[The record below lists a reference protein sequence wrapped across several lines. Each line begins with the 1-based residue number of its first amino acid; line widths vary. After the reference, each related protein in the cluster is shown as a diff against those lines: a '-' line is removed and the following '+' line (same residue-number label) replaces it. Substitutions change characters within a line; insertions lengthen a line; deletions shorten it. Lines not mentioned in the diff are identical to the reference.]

1 MLLLTLLACDGGQDS
16 VALETPTV
24 SFLSPADDASVSV
37 GALPLS
43 MVVEHFA
50 LHDPAKHNEG
60 EPEGFVRV
68 AWTDGTASET
78 LDTGSTTPTI
88 DIASAGTWTITAA
101 LYYADGDEI
110 AEQFPDYEPAEVT
123 VTAK

>member
-1 MLLLTLLACDGGQDS
+1 MLFLFFLACDKGDDS
-16 VALETPTV
+16 VALETPTI
-24 SFLSPADDASVSV
+24 SFLEPADKAKVAV
-37 GALPLS
+37 GDVQLS
-43 MVVEHFA
+43 IVVDYFT

-60 EPEGFVRV
+60 QPEGYIELT
-68 AWTDGTASET
+68 WSNGTASDT

-88 DIASAGTWTITAA
+88 NIPSAGTWTITGA

-110 AEQFPDYEPAEVT
+110 TEQFADYVPAEVT

>member
-1 MLLLTLLACDGGQDS
+1 LACDSGDDS
-16 VALETPTV
+16 VPLETPTV
-24 SFLSPADDASVSV
+24 SFLEPADDATVAV
-37 GALPLS
+37 GDLNLS
-43 MVVEHFA
+43 IVVEHFA

-68 AWTDGTASET
+68 EWTDGTASDQ

-88 DIASAGTWTITAA
+88 DLPSAGSWTITAS
-101 LYYADGDEI
+101 LYYSDGDEI
-110 AEQFPDYEPAEVT
+110 TEQFPDYAPAEVT

>member
-1 MLLLTLLACDGGQDS
+1 MVLFLFLACDSGDDS

-24 SFLSPADDASVSV
+24 SFLEPADDATVPV
-37 GALPLS
+37 GALQLS
-43 MVVEHFA
+43 IVVEHFV

-68 AWTDGTASET
+68 EWTNGTASESV
-78 LDTGSTTPTI
+78 DTGSTTPTI
-88 DIASAGTWTITAA
+88 DLASAGNWTITAE

-110 AEQFPDYEPAEVT
+110 TEQFPDSVPAEVT
-123 VTAK
+123 VTAN

>member
-1 MLLLTLLACDGGQDS
+1 MLLLFFLACDSGDDS
-16 VALETPTV
+16 VPLETPAV
-24 SFLSPADDASVSV
+24 SFLEPADGATVPV
-37 GALPLS
+37 GDLQLS
-43 MVVEHFA
+43 IVVEHFA

-68 AWTDGTASET
+68 GWTDGTASDE

-88 DIASAGTWTITAA
+88 QLPNAGSWTLTAS

-110 AEQFPDYEPAEVT
+110 TEQFPDYAPAEVT